1 MISAVSS
8 TIAAKRTLLVA
19 AVLTS
24 ALAVPSVAHA
34 QDRADAL
41 FREGRTLL
49 DAKKYDAAC
58 PKLAESQKL
67 EPGAGTLLAL
77 ALCHEGQN
85 KTATAYNELRE
96 AAALGRKVGRPEL
109 AKAAEKRADS
119 MEPNLAK
126 LVVRVPEGAR
136 YDVRCDDDV
145 LQADRLGTPFPVD
158 PGEHRV
164 FVSGT
169 GKKDRSYVVRLKGAG
184 VVEIVVDRLEDNAPA
199 AIAAAPAPRPLA
211 ARRVTPLTEPPVEAE
226 VSHGGAQRTI
236 GYALVGLGVVGL
248 GTGAYFG
255 GRAISEHSEASRACP
270 QGPCDDATAA
280 NDRAKSSLNMSIVS
294 VTAGTGALALG
305 AILLMT
311 APSSRPARSA
321 RVIPQAGPSQAGVT
335 VVGAF

>member
-1 MISAVSS
+1 MISAASS
-8 TIAAKRTLLVA
+8 TIAAKRTFLVA
-19 AVLTS
+19 AVLAT

-41 FREGRTLL
+41 FREGRSLL

-85 KTATAYNELRE
+85 KTATAYEELRE

-109 AKAAEKRADS
+109 ANAAEKRAAS
-119 MEPNLAK
+119 MEPGLSK
-126 LVVRVPEGAR
+126 LVVRLPEGAR
-136 YDVRCDDDV
+136 YDVRCDDEA
-145 LQADRLGTPFPVD
+145 LRSDRLGAPFPVD

-164 FVSGT
+164 FVSAP
-169 GKKDRSYVVRLKGAG
+169 GKKDRSYVVRLAGAG
-184 VVEIVVDRLEDNAPA
+184 LVEIVVDKLDEAAPA
-199 AIAAAPAPRPLA
+199 AIAAPAPRPVSAPRLA
-211 ARRVTPLTEPPVEAE
+211 PLTEPPVEAE
-226 VSHGGAQRTI
+226 VSHGSAQRTI
-236 GYALVGLGVVGL
+236 GYALLGLGVVGL

-270 QGPCDDATAA
+270 KGPCDDATAA

-321 RVIPQAGPSQAGVT
+321 RVIPQAGPSQAGIT